1 VRNWAIS
8 IPFMKKTGI
17 TFKDII
23 DMTETGEEKAL
34 AKKAPLHNVVLTM
47 VIQHLP
53 NPYEAQKYRVGKIW
67 TGDLN
72 SDVGKSMLE
81 CNPEGPLA
89 AVVTKLY
96 PDPHAGY
103 VATVRIFSG
112 KVVSGQDVLLI
123 SQQKTEKVQQVSL
136 YKGAQRV
143 PVEEVDAGNIVG
155 IVGLKEAG
163 SGETVC
169 DPEKPIVAFEA
180 IKHIFEPVVTKAI
193 EPKHPNQLAKLI
205 AFLRKTAKEDPTMK
219 IKIDEETGEY
229 LVSGLGEL
237 HIDAKIERPL
247 KDQGIE
253 VDVSQPIVIFRESV
267 AAVTLNPIEGKS
279 PNKHNKFYIVVEPL
293 SKEVYQKMVDG
304 EIPSDFE
311 FKKKDVDLQEKLV
324 KLGFDRD
331 ETKKIKLIHNRNML
345 IDMTYGVHAILE
357 VMEMVKEAFVEAM
370 NEGPLAREPC
380 SGIKV
385 KLVDAKLHEDA
396 IHRGP
401 AQVIPAIRE
410 AVRDAILSSKPYI
423 LEPRQIIRVDI
434 PTDQMSGALKEINN
448 RRGQVIEM
456 HEERGSTNIKAKLP
470 VAEMF
475 GFNSSLKSSTGG
487 QGFFWLID
495 VIYEQM
501 PKDIEPKFIK
511 QIKERKGIKDV
522 AAA

>member
-1 VRNWAIS
+1 
-8 IPFMKKTGI
+8 
-17 TFKDII
+17 
-23 DMTETGEEKAL
+23 
-34 AKKAPLHNVVLTM
+34 
-47 VIQHLP
+47 
-53 NPYEAQKYRVGKIW
+53 
-67 TGDLN
+67 
-72 SDVGKSMLE
+72 
-81 CNPEGPLA
+81 
-89 AVVTKLY
+89 
-96 PDPHAGY
+96 
-103 VATVRIFSG
+103 
-112 KVVSGQDVLLI
+112 
-123 SQQKTEKVQQVSL
+123 
-136 YKGAQRV
+136 
-143 PVEEVDAGNIVG
+143 
-155 IVGLKEAG
+155 
-163 SGETVC
+163 
-169 DPEKPIVAFEA
+169 
-180 IKHIFEPVVTKAI
+180 
-193 EPKHPNQLAKLI
+193 
-205 AFLRKTAKEDPTMK
+205 
-219 IKIDEETGEY
+219 
-229 LVSGLGEL
+229 
-237 HIDAKIERPL
+237 
-247 KDQGIE
+247 
-253 VDVSQPIVIFRESV
+253 
-267 AAVTLNPIEGKS
+267 
-279 PNKHNKFYIVVEPL
+279 
-293 SKEVYQKMVDG
+293 
-304 EIPSDFE
+304 
-311 FKKKDVDLQEKLV
+311 
-324 KLGFDRD
+324 
-331 ETKKIKLIHNRNML
+331 ML